1 MSATNSTTNYNLPQ
15 FTQTD
20 KPTWLGDVNGA
31 MRTIDTTMK
40 ANETAA
46 ATNAASID
54 NLETAQTTTASTVQS
69 QGTAINNLQTTDT
82 SLQTQINGLKSA
94 LDINVINTI
103 SRVDMNFDRGSL
115 TGGSFTVAR
124 NSDSSIFKFYGSMQ
138 INQTSGGTSNI
149 QIPITDDVLDTSD
162 LDEDYTVSAI
172 GVVSEPNSS
181 NLPTL
186 RPVNLIVS
194 RNLLTLQWWNDA
206 SGTGANNF
214 MIVHPCV
221 LFNKSFGDTPNAN
234 Q

>member
-1 MSATNSTTNYNLPQ
+1 MSATNTTPNYNLPQ

-31 MRTIDTTMK
+31 MRAIDTGMK
-40 ANETAA
+40 ANADSA
-46 ATNAASID
+46 SSNANAITSLGNRQD
-54 NLETAQTTTASTVQS
+54 VTEQTTANHT
-69 QGTAINNLQTTDT
+69 TAISNLQSEDT
-82 SLQTQINGLKSA
+82 SLQTQITNILNS
-94 LDINVINTI
+94 LNFNTFNTI
-103 SRVDMNFDRGSL
+103 PRTDMNFDRGTL

-124 NSDSSIFKFYGSMQ
+124 NSDSSLFKLYGSMQ

-149 QIPITDDVLDTSD
+149 QIPVTDEILDTSS
-162 LDEDYTVSAI
+162 LTEDYTVTAI

-206 SGTGANNF
+206 SGIGANNF
-214 MIVHPCV
+214 CIVHPC
-221 LFNKSFGDTPNAN
+221 LIFNKNFGDTP
-234 Q
+234 QVGE